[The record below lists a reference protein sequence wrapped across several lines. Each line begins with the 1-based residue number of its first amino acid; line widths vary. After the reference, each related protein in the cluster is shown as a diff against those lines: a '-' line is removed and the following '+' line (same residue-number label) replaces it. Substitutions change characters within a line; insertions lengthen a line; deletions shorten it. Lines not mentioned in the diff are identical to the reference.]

1 MQRWFGFLL
10 VAIGCGWLAQM
21 HIADV
26 HASRSYSFTIND
38 DAASDDCSQ
47 HLRMSDDDRAA
58 VRSEESRELP
68 NQTLTITAAHNGG
81 IQVTNWSKPQIA
93 VKLCKQVLA
102 KDEAAAR
109 RALEAVKLEVGSGK
123 IDVRTPDFDNDDI
136 SVGTL
141 LLVKAPKG
149 AQLDMSAYNGGIA
162 LTSFSGN
169 AKAHTENGGI
179 SLKGSSGTLNVEA
192 QNGGISI
199 RDCGGEVNANVQN
212 GGLSISLPERW
223 EGKGLEAH
231 THNGGLV
238 VAVPKN
244 ITTGVEVSGSEHT
257 SIICKDD
264 VCQSAQR
271 TWDEDGR
278 RILRFG
284 SGAPQV
290 HATTVNGGIIVKR
303 REQSNAE
310 L

>member
-10 VAIGCGWLAQM
+10 VAVGCGWLAQM
-21 HIADV
+21 HVADV
-26 HASRSYSFTIND
+26 HASHAFSFSVSD
-38 DAASDDCSQ
+38 DAVSDDCAQ
-47 HLRMSDDDRAA
+47 HLHMGDDYRAA
-58 VRSEESRELP
+58 VRGEENRDLP
-68 NQTLTITAAHNGG
+68 NQALTITAAHNGG
-81 IQVTNWSKPQIA
+81 IQVTNWDKPQIA
-93 VKLCKQVLA
+93 VKLCKEVLA
-102 KDEAAAR
+102 GDEAAAR
-109 RALEAVKLEVGSGK
+109 RALGAITMEIGSGR
-123 IDVRTPDFDNDDI
+123 IEVRTPESDDDDI

-162 LTSFSGN
+162 LTSFTGN
-169 AKAHTENGGI
+169 AKARTENGGI
-179 SLKGSSGTLNVEA
+179 ALKRSSGTLNVEA

-223 EGKGLEAH
+223 DGKGLEAH
-231 THNGGLV
+231 TQNGGLV
-238 VAVPKN
+238 IAVPQN
-244 ITTGVEVSGSEHT
+244 IATGVEVAGSEHT
-257 SIICKDD
+257 SIICKDN
-264 VCQSAQR
+264 VCQNAQR
-271 TWDEDGR
+271 TWDDDGR

-284 SGAPQV
+284 SGASQV

>member
-21 HIADV
+21 HVADV
-26 HASRSYSFTIND
+26 QASRSFSFTVND
-38 DAASDDCSQ
+38 DTASDDCSQ
-47 HLRMSDDDRAA
+47 HLRMGDDYRAA
-58 VRSEESRELP
+58 VRSEESRELS
-68 NQTLTITAAHNGG
+68 NQALTITAAHNGG
-81 IQVTNWSKPQIA
+81 IQVSSWDKPQIA
-93 VKLCKQVLA
+93 VKLCKEVLA
-102 KDEAAAR
+102 GDETAAR
-109 RALEAVKLEVGSGK
+109 RALGAIKLEIGSGR
-123 IDVRTPDFDNDDI
+123 IEVRTPQADDEDI

-162 LTSFSGN
+162 LTSFNGN

-179 SLKGSSGTLNVEA
+179 SLKGSSGTLNVDAE
-192 QNGGISI
+192 NGGISI

-238 VAVPKN
+238 VAVPQN
-244 ITTGVEVSGSEHT
+244 IATGVEVAGSEHT

-264 VCQSAQR
+264 VCQNAQR
-271 TWDEDGR
+271 TWDDDGR

>member
-1 MQRWFGFLL
+1 VQRWFGLLL

-21 HIADV
+21 HLADV
-26 HASRSYSFTIND
+26 HASHSFSFTIND
-38 DAASDDCSQ
+38 DVASDDCTQ
-47 HLRMSDDDRAA
+47 HLRMGDDDRAA
-58 VRSEESRELP
+58 VRTEESRELP
-68 NQTLTITAAHNGG
+68 NQALIITAAHNGG
-81 IQVTNWSKPQIA
+81 VQVTNWDKPQIA

-102 KDEAAAR
+102 NDEAAAR
-109 RALEAVKLEVGSGK
+109 RVLEAVKLEIENGR
-123 IDVRTPDFDNDDI
+123 IDVQAPESPNDEFL
-136 SVGTL
+136 VGTL

-149 AQLDMSAYNGGIA
+149 AVLDMSAYNGGIA

-199 RDCGGEVNANVQN
+199 RDCAGEINANVQN

-223 EGKGLEAH
+223 DGKGLEAH

-238 VAVPKN
+238 VAVPQN
-244 ITTGVEVSGSEHT
+244 IITGVEVAGSEHT

-264 VCQSAQR
+264 LCQNAQR
-271 TWDEDGR
+271 TWDDGR
-278 RILRFG
+278 KILRFG

-303 REQSNAE
+303 RERSSAE